1 VDGDLVSG
9 VPKTGFKHSGTE
21 IIIDALGAGSI
32 IIDPSFVEKFLRTQ
46 NKTSMSVHSLVFY
59 RKGLQGVMAA
69 TEYVRQHSALATLD
83 HNDGSTAKENALIAA
98 QMRLAFESGL
108 AAIKS
113 AIFLEQSKAS
123 SALDEIQ
130 TPLQEARPQSVDL
143 FDPSQ
148 LPLESPELLRQ
159 QEKHDL
165 DVMVTDEV
173 AKNVIISQRSL
184 AERAADFS
192 MDLWSSLFGRSDP
205 SDDIL

>member
-1 VDGDLVSG
+1 VSG

-21 IIIDALGAGSI
+21 IIIDSLGAGSI

-59 RKGLQGVMAA
+59 RKGLQGVRAA
-69 TEYVRQHSALATLD
+69 TEYVRQHSTLPVLD
-83 HNDGSTAKENALIAA
+83 HNDGSTARENALIAA

-113 AIFLEQSKAS
+113 AIFLENSTAPAS
-123 SALDEIQ
+123 MDEIQ
-130 TPLQEARPQSVDL
+130 TPLQEARPQSTDL
-143 FDPSQ
+143 FAAPA

-159 QEKHDL
+159 QERHDL
-165 DVMVTDEV
+165 DVMLTDEV

-184 AERAADFS
+184 AERAADYS
-192 MDLWSSLFGRSDP
+192 MDLWSLLFVRNNP
-205 SDDIL
+205 SDEII